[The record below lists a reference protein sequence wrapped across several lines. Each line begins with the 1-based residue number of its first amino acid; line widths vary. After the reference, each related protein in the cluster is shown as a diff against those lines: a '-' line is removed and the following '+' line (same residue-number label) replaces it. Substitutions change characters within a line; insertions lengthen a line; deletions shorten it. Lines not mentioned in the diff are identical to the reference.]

1 MRRYSWRRFLERR
14 MQLAKHQFYHFHS
27 VFSIC
32 VDYLFSSAT
41 NFRSFSVGSL
51 SIKDLVKVR
60 KLGSMVS
67 LFFFGLHSPSYLLL
81 HSYYHQIIFEVS
93 ILTVIVKSWLNDIR
107 RIYRFPIL
115 YQWEKNIPPFSIA
128 FFHLVTTN
136 PTQWYTNQRVTRYEL
151 MSLRVSFIA
160 RVMSYELFLLHEL
173 RVTFCIRVTGWF
185 LYASHE
191 LLFNYELQ

>member
-1 MRRYSWRRFLERR
+1 
-14 MQLAKHQFYHFHS
+14 
-27 VFSIC
+27 
-32 VDYLFSSAT
+32 
-41 NFRSFSVGSL
+41 
-51 SIKDLVKVR
+51 
-60 KLGSMVS
+60 MVS
-67 LFFFGLHSPSYLLL
+67 FFFFWLTFTFLICCCILTTP
-81 HSYYHQIIFEVS
+81 QIIFGVS

-115 YQWEKNIPPFSIA
+115 YQWENNIPSFSIA

-160 RVMSYELFLLHEL
+160 RVMSYELFLLQELRVTFCIRVMSYCLLYELPVTFIARVTSYGLLCEL